1 MGHLFEQF
9 GKVHGV
15 SERTLGQCPRDLVR
29 ACCAAGVRDERV
41 LEAVARV
48 PRAGFVPAEHA
59 AAAYLD
65 EPVPIAHHQVTTQPS
80 LLARMVEALALTG
93 RERVLEVGAG
103 LGWQT
108 ALLAQ
113 LAAEVFAV
121 ERFADLA
128 RDAQANIERH
138 RVAGAY
144 VVVGD
149 GSVGLA
155 EHAPYDAIVVSAAFP
170 AVPSP
175 LVEQL
180 VVRGQL
186 VQPIGTGGAEDVL
199 LFRKEDS
206 GRLQCIRRVSQA
218 RFVRLYGR
226 HGYSE
231 RPTSGDKTD
240 P

>member
-1 MGHLFEQF
+1 
-9 GKVHGV
+9 
-15 SERTLGQCPRDLVR
+15 
-29 ACCAAGVRDERV
+29 VRDERV

-48 PRAGFVPAEHA
+48 ERAGFVPAEHV
-59 AAAYLD
+59 AAAYVD
-65 EPVPIAHHQVTTQPS
+65 APVPIAHAQVTTQPS
-80 LLARMVEALALTG
+80 LVACMVEALELTG

-108 ALLAQ
+108 ALLAR

-128 RDAQANIERH
+128 REAQANIERH
-138 RVAGAY
+138 GIAGAH

-155 EHAPYDAIVVSAAFP
+155 RHSPYDAIVVSAAFP
-170 AVPSP
+170 TVPPP

-180 VVRGQL
+180 VLRGRL

-199 LFRKEDS
+199 LFRKDDS
-206 GRLQCIRRVSQA
+206 GRLQSVRRVSRA
-218 RFVRLYGR
+218 RFVRLYGL
-226 HGYSE
+226 HGYADAGT
-231 RPTSGDKTD
+231 PGGKNDQ
-240 P
+240 